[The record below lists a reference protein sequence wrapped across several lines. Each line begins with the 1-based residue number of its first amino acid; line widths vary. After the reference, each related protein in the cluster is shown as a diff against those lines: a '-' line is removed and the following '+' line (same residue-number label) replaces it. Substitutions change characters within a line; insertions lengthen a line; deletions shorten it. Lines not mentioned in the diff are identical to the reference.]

1 MAESDEVDFI
11 GVPDHI
17 AQAFR
22 RGLDD
27 VKHGRV
33 VSVEAA
39 IAEGRRRVAEYRR
52 AGTKQ
57 ADGQAIEQRSETI
70 P

>member
-1 MAESDEVDFI
+1 MAELDEVDFI
-11 GVPDHI
+11 GVPDDI

-22 RGLDD
+22 RGLAD
-27 VKHGRV
+27 VKHGRL

-39 IAEGRRRVAEYRR
+39 IAEGRHRVAGYR
-52 AGTKQ
+52 TKQ
-57 ADGQAIEQRSETI
+57 AYGQAIEQRSETI